1 MAKNPMQ
8 KKAQVS
14 FLLGMLITLFVTG
27 IVIAVLIFLL
37 TKTQNKVNDLT
48 GKRTTVC
55 VLKSDVKSGQT
66 ITDDLVT
73 TIQVDSR
80 TIPSNSFGSDVNI
93 ISTYRLE
100 DTKGNALVND
110 TDGNLCAPYYNDT
123 TGEIVTDQSGKIQY
137 KIVETTDG
145 TNYYY
150 QDTGKKIELKTVPV
164 IAKVDI
170 KANTVITSSMIV
182 RSDEK
187 ITDDIRRAEYNMI
200 LLPSQL
206 ESGKYVD
213 IRLRL
218 PNGANYVVV
227 SHKEI
232 EIPNIDGVDSLTTI
246 AMNLNEVEILTLSGA
261 IVEAYQ
267 MEGAYLYAIEYVEP
281 GLQEKATPTYVPSNI
296 ILSLVTG
303 DENCVEEAKNGLL
316 DRLYNKDANGNY
328 ITREKKQTANN
339 HRNIIDSALQQN
351 SEEAEENLKT
361 KVQEEIQT
369 IQEERQKYLE
379 SLGGSY

>member
-1 MAKNPMQ
+1 MVKNPMQ

-55 VLKSDVKSGQT
+55 VLKSDVKSGQV

-80 TIPSNSFGSDVNI
+80 TIPTNSFGSDVSI
-93 ISTYRLE
+93 INTYRLE
-100 DTKGNALVND
+100 DTRGNSLVND
-110 TDGNLCAPYYNDT
+110 TDGNLCAPYYNDI
-123 TGEIVTDQSGKIQY
+123 TGEIITDQSGKVQY

-170 KANTVITSSMIV
+170 KANTVITSSLIV

-187 ITDDIRRAEYNMI
+187 VTDDIRRAEYNMI
-200 LLPSQL
+200 LLPTQL

-232 EIPNIDGVDSLTTI
+232 EIPNVDGTDSLTTI
-246 AMNLNEVEILTLSGA
+246 AMNLNEIEILTLSGA
-261 IVEAYQ
+261 IVDAYR
-267 MEGAYLYAIEYVEP
+267 MEGAYLYAVEYVEP
-281 GLQEKATPTYVPSNI
+281 GLQEKATPTYVPSNTI
-296 ILSLVTG
+296 ISLITA
-303 DENCVEEAKNGLL
+303 DENCVSEAKRALWE
-316 DRLYNKDANGNY
+316 RLYELDGNGNP
-328 ITREKKQTANN
+328 TKVKTEQSNN
-339 HRNIIDSALQQN
+339 RKTIDSALQQN

-361 KVQEEIQT
+361 KVQEEIQA

-379 SLGGSY
+379 SLGG